1 MLNVPQ
7 PSPCTFDFQDTGSEV
22 QCFFDGELFSPLQI
36 SCCPAEGYY
45 LLYISAGQGS
55 LRTHDA
61 AAALSPGTLVYMDR
75 TKSSSIEIIQPPLSM
90 SFFLLTSA
98 EAAKAYSSFSTDDN
112 PVFDVKGYSKIPELL
127 ARLLRFTRDSSESG
141 QSHYGQ
147 AAGDLI
153 TELSLCKS
161 ADHENAILP
170 PLYISS
176 MKQLLDTRFSEPVS
190 LDTISNDLHINKYK
204 LAKEFKTYYHVSPI
218 EYLIGRRIQ
227 AACDLLLTTPKTITQ
242 IGIDVAMENTSY
254 FVRLFKRYKGITPLK
269 FRIRNQ
275 V

>member
-1 MLNVPQ
+1 MLNVVQ
-7 PSPCTFDFQDTGSEV
+7 PSPCTFDVQDTGSEV
-22 QCFFDGELFSPLQI
+22 QCFFDGELFTPLQI
-36 SCCPAEGYY
+36 SCRQAEGYY
-45 LLYISAGQGS
+45 LLYIRDGQGI
-55 LRTHDA
+55 LRTQNSA
-61 AAALSPGTLVYMDR
+61 AVLSPGTLVYMDR
-75 TKSSSIEIIQPPLSM
+75 VKPSVLEIIQPPLTL

-98 EAAKAYSSFSTDDN
+98 EAVKAYSSFSADN
-112 PVFDVKGYSKIPELL
+112 NLVFDVKGYSKIPELL
-127 ARLLRFTRDSSESG
+127 ARLLRLTRDSSESG
-141 QSHYGQ
+141 QTLYRQ

-153 TELSLCKS
+153 NELSLCKS
-161 ADHENAILP
+161 VDYENAILP

-227 AACDLLLTTPKTITQ
+227 AACDLLLTTSKTITQ

-269 FRIRNQ
+269 FRILNQ
-275 V
+275 A

>member
-1 MLNVPQ
+1 MLNVPHL
-7 PSPCTFDFQDTGSEV
+7 SPCTFVVQDTGSEV
-22 QCFFDGELFSPLQI
+22 QCIFDGVLFSSLRITCSQ
-36 SCCPAEGYY
+36 AEGYY
-45 LLYISAGQGS
+45 LIYISAGQGI
-55 LRTHDA
+55 LRTHNTA
-61 AAALSPGTLVYMDR
+61 AELSPGTLVYVDR
-75 TKSSSIEIIQPPLSM
+75 ARLSALEIIQPPLTL
-90 SFFLLTSA
+90 SFFLLKSA
-98 EAAKAYSSFSTDDN
+98 EAANAHSSFSKDDI
-112 PVFDVKGYSKIPELL
+112 PVFDVKDYSKIPELI
-127 ARLLRFTRDSSESG
+127 ARLLRLTRDSSESG
-141 QSHYGQ
+141 RLQCRQ
-147 AAGDLI
+147 AAGDMI

-161 ADHENAILP
+161 VDYENTILP

-204 LAKEFKTYYHVSPI
+204 LAKEFKTYYHISPI

-254 FVRLFKRYKGITPLK
+254 FVRLFKRYKGITPLQ

-275 V
+275 A